1 MKKINIFD
9 KLTIGLF
16 LISVFQLFSYE
27 YFKEIKIIGKSAY
40 KEFYITEDIYANSR
54 KNLDDIRIID
64 KNGKEIPYVIENEKG
79 SKIGKF
85 NTIEINITYS
95 TEQKDKTTVL
105 KINSKFLP
113 LKKIVF
119 DIDGEFKRDY
129 FVKDKDENYLGE
141 GTLMKVGNKKNLTVN
156 FDNIQKKDIII
167 IEIRNRDNT
176 PLKIKSIKGI
186 YIPDRIVFKD
196 ENGESYKITFGDD
209 SLGKPEYDIAQF
221 SEMIKERDLVTIG
234 EINRVKKVE
243 KTEKP
248 KIQDYTL
255 YYNIFI
261 GVVVMIL
268 IGFTAKKIS
277 KK

>member
-1 MKKINIFD
+1 MDN
-9 KLTIGLF
+9 
-16 LISVFQLFSYE
+16 
-27 YFKEIKIIGKSAY
+27 
-40 KEFYITEDIYANSR
+40 
-54 KNLDDIRIID
+54 
-64 KNGKEIPYVIENEKG
+64 
-79 SKIGKF
+79 F
-85 NTIEINITYS
+85 NTVEINITYS

-113 LKKIVF
+113 LKKIVL

-129 FVKDKDENYLGE
+129 FVKDKDENYLSE

-186 YIPDRIVFKD
+186 YVPDRIVFKD

-209 SLGKPEYDIAQF
+209 SLDKPEYDIAQF
-221 SEMIKERDLVTIG
+221 SEMIKERNLVTIG

-255 YYNIFI
+255 YYNVFI

>member
-1 MKKINIFD
+1 MKRINIFD

-27 YFKEIKIIGKSAY
+27 YFKEIKVTGKSAY

-64 KNGKEIPYVIENEKG
+64 KNGKEIPYVIENEKS

-85 NTIEINITYS
+85 NTVEINITYS

-129 FVKDKDENYLGE
+129 FVKDKDENYLNE

-156 FDNIQKKDIII
+156 FDNIQEKDIAI

-186 YIPDRIVFKD
+186 YVPDRIVFKD
-196 ENGESYKITFGDD
+196 ENGESYKIIFGDD

-221 SEMIKERDLVTIG
+221 SEMIKERNLVTIG

-248 KIQDYTL
+248 KIQDYTF
-255 YYNIFI
+255 YYNILI
-261 GVVVMIL
+261 GVVGRIR
-268 IGFTAKKIS
+268 IGLQLKK
-277 KK
+277 